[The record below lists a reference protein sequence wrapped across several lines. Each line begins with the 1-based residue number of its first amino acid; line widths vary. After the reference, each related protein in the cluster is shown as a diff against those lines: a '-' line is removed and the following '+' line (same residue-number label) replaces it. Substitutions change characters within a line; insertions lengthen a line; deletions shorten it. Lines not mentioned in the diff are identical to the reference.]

1 MPHPHLTHAE
11 RSFEV
16 FFDAAHMRFVGLCQ
30 QEIRHPAPDDH
41 KTVFKCRQYLPKV
54 NENATSCFD
63 LARTIVVPLTRFG
76 IHNKPRVF
84 QARLRFCASS
94 ASAASWPRPPQ

>member
-1 MPHPHLTHAE
+1 
-11 RSFEV
+11 
-16 FFDAAHMRFVGLCQ
+16 
-30 QEIRHPAPDDH
+30 
-41 KTVFKCRQYLPKV
+41 
-54 NENATSCFD
+54 

>member
-1 MPHPHLTHAE
+1 
-11 RSFEV
+11 
-16 FFDAAHMRFVGLCQ
+16 MRFVGLCQ

-63 LARTIVVPLTRFG
+63 LARTIVVPLTR
-76 IHNKPRVF
+76 
-84 QARLRFCASS
+84 LRDS
-94 ASAASWPRPPQ
+94 Q